1 MKVES
6 SQECT
11 FTNRLRQIA
20 ATDTPLLRIKIIGT
34 VTYILDKAERHM
46 LICQQNDSARGC
58 IRKGDSSLRK

>member
-1 MKVES
+1 MH
-6 SQECT
+6 
-11 FTNRLRQIA
+11 FHHRLRQIA

-58 IRKGDSSLRK
+58 IRKGDSLFA